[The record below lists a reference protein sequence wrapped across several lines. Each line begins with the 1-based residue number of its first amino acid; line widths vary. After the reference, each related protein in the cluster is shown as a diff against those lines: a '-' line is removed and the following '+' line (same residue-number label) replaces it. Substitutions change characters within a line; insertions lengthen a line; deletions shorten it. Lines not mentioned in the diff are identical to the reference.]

1 MLIFCF
7 YEIILNYVTITTTF
21 FIFSLYCILI
31 PLILGF
37 WQELLYSFHLGI
49 LWTCLLFS
57 FLPERFYVQDHHDGT
72 LELYY
77 LSKLTAGPFSGLNLI
92 LFSKLFGYW
101 LLKICGILCSYPV
114 LSLFYQFELSL
125 ITCFTLIVGS
135 FIFLLVCSLHSCLT
149 LGAQHKVHGQNGL
162 HYLTTLPALLPLIL
176 LCNYIQTESTH
187 FLFLI
192 GMAGLYFSI
201 LIAFGSHILKNI
213 ISH

>member
-7 YEIILNYVTITTTF
+7 YEIIINFVTITTTF

-37 WQELLYSFHLGI
+37 WPELLYSFHLGI

-57 FLPERFYVQDHHDGT
+57 FLPERFYVLDHHDGT

-77 LSKLTAGPFSGLNLI
+77 LSRFAPFNLI
-92 LFSKLFGYW
+92 LFSKIFGYW
-101 LLKICGILCSYPV
+101 LLKIIGILCSYPL

-149 LGAQHKVHGQNGL
+149 LGLQKTHGQNGL
-162 HYLTTLPALLPLIL
+162 HFLTTLPALLPLIL
-176 LCNYIQTESTH
+176 LCNYIQTENTH

-192 GMAGLYFSI
+192 GLAGLYLSI
-201 LIAFGSHILKNI
+201 LTAFGSHILKNI